1 MERDG
6 ETRTVNYPMGDVPTD
21 MVSQAV
27 QVDGLRKRYGDVQ
40 ALQGLSFEVRSDEI
54 FGLVGP
60 NGAGKTTTLR
70 TLATLLNKDEGR
82 VTVAGSDVDGDPD
95 AVRRAIRYLP
105 EDAGAYESMSGR
117 QFLAF
122 VADFYAQGSEAAS
135 MVERGVEIA
144 DLGDRIDDDTKAYSK
159 GMTRK
164 LLIGSALMT
173 DPSLA
178 ILDEPTSG
186 LDVQN
191 SKVVREVIKEFPDED
206 RSILLSSHDM
216 LEVEYLCD
224 RVGLLNDGGIVTSG
238 SPEDLMAEYDAE
250 NLEDVF
256 LEVVA

>member
-1 MERDG
+1 M
-6 ETRTVNYPMGDVPTD
+6 TT
-21 MVSQAV
+21 QAV
-27 QVDGLRKRYGDVQ
+27 QVEGLRKRYGDVQ
-40 ALQGLSFEVRSDEI
+40 ALEGLSFEVRPDEI

-70 TLATLLNKDEGR
+70 TLATLLNKDEGT
-82 VTVAGSDVDGDPD
+82 VTVAGHDVEADPD

-117 QFLAF
+117 QFLEF
-122 VADFYAQGSEAAS
+122 VADFYAQGAAADA

-144 DLGDRIDDDTKAYSK
+144 DLDERIDDDTQAYSK

-164 LLIGSALMT
+164 LLLGSALMT
-173 DPSLA
+173 DPHLA

-186 LDVQN
+186 LDVKN
-191 SKVVREVIKEFPDED
+191 SKTVREVVKEFPGEE

-224 RVGLLNDGGIVTSG
+224 RVGLLNDGVIVTSG
-238 SPEDLMAEYDAE
+238 SPEELMAEYDAE

>member
-1 MERDG
+1 MAA
-6 ETRTVNYPMGDVPTD
+6 
-21 MVSQAV
+21 QAV
-27 QVDGLRKRYGDVQ
+27 QVENLRKRYGDVQ
-40 ALQGLSFEVRSDEI
+40 ALDGLSFEVRPDEI

-70 TLATLLNKDEGR
+70 TLATLLNKDDGT
-82 VTVAGSDVDGDPD
+82 VTVAGHDVDGDPD

-122 VADFYAQGSEAAS
+122 VADFYAEGEQAAA
-135 MVERGVEIA
+135 MVDRGVEIA
-144 DLGDRIDDDTKAYSK
+144 DLGDRIDDDTQAYSK

-164 LLIGSALMT
+164 LLLGSALMT
-173 DPSLA
+173 DPNLA

-191 SKVVREVIKEFPDED
+191 SKTVREVVKEFPDDE

-224 RVGLLNDGGIVTSG
+224 RVGLLNDGVIVTSG
-238 SPEDLMAEYDAE
+238 SPAELMAEYDAE

>member
-1 MERDG
+1 
-6 ETRTVNYPMGDVPTD
+6 
-21 MVSQAV
+21 MVVQAA
-27 QVDGLRKRYGDVQ
+27 QVEDLHKRYGDVQ
-40 ALQGLSFEVRSDEI
+40 ALEGLSFEVRSGEI

-70 TLATLLNKDEGR
+70 TLATLLNKDAGTVE
-82 VTVAGSDVDGDPD
+82 VAGHDVDDDPD
-95 AVRRAIRYLP
+95 AVRRSIRFLP

-117 QFLAF
+117 QFLEF
-122 VADFYAQGSEAAS
+122 LADFYAEGDEAAE
-135 MVERGVEIA
+135 MVERGVEVA
-144 DLGDRIDDDTKAYSK
+144 DLGGRIDDDTQAYSK

-164 LLIGSALMT
+164 LLIGGALMT
-173 DPSLA
+173 DPHLA

-191 SKVVREVIKEFPDED
+191 SKAVREVVKSFPNDE

-224 RVGLLNDGGIVTSG
+224 RVGLLNDGAVVSTG
-238 SPEDLMAEYDAE
+238 SPDELMAEYDAE
-250 NLEDVF
+250 TLEDVF

>member
-1 MERDG
+1 MAA
-6 ETRTVNYPMGDVPTD
+6 
-21 MVSQAV
+21 QAV
-27 QVDGLRKRYGDVQ
+27 QVENLRKRYGDVQ
-40 ALQGLSFEVRSDEI
+40 ALDGLSFEVRPNEI

-70 TLATLLNKDEGR
+70 TLATLLNKDDGT
-82 VTVAGSDVDGDPD
+82 VTVAGHDVDGDPD

-117 QFLAF
+117 QFLGF
-122 VADFYAQGSEAAS
+122 VADFYAEGDRAEA

-144 DLGDRIDDDTKAYSK
+144 DLGDRIDDDTQAYSK

-173 DPSLA
+173 DPNLA

-191 SKVVREVIKEFPDED
+191 SKVVREVVKGFPDD
-206 RSILLSSHDM
+206 QRSILLSSHDM

-224 RVGLLNDGGIVTSG
+224 RVGLLNDGVIVTSG
-238 SPEDLMAEYDAE
+238 SPAELMAEYDAE

>member
-1 MERDG
+1 MFDG
-6 ETRTVNYPMGDVPTD
+6 SADMGTT
-21 MVSQAV
+21 AV
-27 QVDGLRKRYGDVQ
+27 QVEDLRKRYGDVQ
-40 ALQGLSFEVRSDEI
+40 ALEGLSFEVRPDEI

-70 TLATLLNKDEGR
+70 TLATLLNRDSGT
-82 VTVAGSDVDGDPD
+82 VTVAGHDVDDEPD

-117 QFLAF
+117 QFLEF
-122 VADFYAQGSEAAS
+122 VADFYADGEEATR

-144 DLGDRIDDDTKAYSK
+144 DLGDRIDDDTGAYSK

-164 LLIGSALMT
+164 LLLGSALMT
-173 DPSLA
+173 RPRLA

-191 SKVVREVIKEFPDED
+191 SKTVREVVKAFPDDE

-224 RVGLLNDGGIVTSG
+224 RVGLLNDGVVVTTG
-238 SPEDLMAEYDAE
+238 SPAELKAEYDAQ

>member
-1 MERDG
+1 
-6 ETRTVNYPMGDVPTD
+6 
-21 MVSQAV
+21 MVTQAV

-40 ALQGLSFEVRSDEI
+40 ALDGLSFEVRPDEI

-70 TLATLLNKDEGR
+70 TLATLLNKDDGA
-82 VTVAGSDVDGDPD
+82 VTVAGHDVEADPD

-117 QFLAF
+117 QFLEF
-122 VADFYAQGSEAAS
+122 VADFYADGDEAAA

-144 DLGDRIDDDTKAYSK
+144 DLGDRIDDDTQAYSK

-164 LLIGSALMT
+164 LLLGSALMT
-173 DPSLA
+173 DPNLA

-191 SKVVREVIKEFPDED
+191 SKTVREVVKSFPGEE

-224 RVGLLNDGGIVTSG
+224 RVGLLNDGVIVSSG
-238 SPEDLMAEYDAE
+238 SPAELKAEYDAE

-256 LEVVA
+256 MEVVA

>member
-1 MERDG
+1 MS
-6 ETRTVNYPMGDVPTD
+6 T
-21 MVSQAV
+21 QAV
-27 QVDGLRKRYGDVQ
+27 QVEQLHKRYGDVQ
-40 ALQGLSFEVRSDEI
+40 ALDGLSFSVRRGEI

-70 TLATLLNKDEGR
+70 TLATLLNKDDGT
-82 VTVAGSDVDGDPD
+82 VTVAGHDVDGDPD
-95 AVRRAIRYLP
+95 GVRDSIRYLP
-105 EDAGAYESMSGR
+105 EDAGAYESMTGR

-122 VADFYAQGSEAAS
+122 VADFYAGGDAADA
-135 MVERGVEIA
+135 MVDRGVEVA
-144 DLGDRIDDDTKAYSK
+144 DLDERIDDKAKGYSK

-164 LLIGSALMT
+164 LLLGSALMT
-173 DPSLA
+173 DPRLA

-191 SKVVREVIKEFPDED
+191 SKTVREVIKGFPGEE

-224 RVGLLNDGGIVTSG
+224 RVGLLHDGDMAVVGTPAELI
-238 SPEDLMAEYDAE
+238 AEYDAE

-256 LEVVA
+256 LEVVQ

>member
-1 MERDG
+1 MCD
-6 ETRTVNYPMGDVPTD
+6 PPTS
-21 MVSQAV
+21 MVAQAV
-27 QVDGLRKRYGDVQ
+27 QVENLRKRYGDVQ
-40 ALQGLSFEVRSDEI
+40 ALDGLSFEVRPDEI

-70 TLATLLNKDEGR
+70 TLATLLNKDDGA
-82 VTVAGSDVDGDPD
+82 VTVAGHDVSDDPD

-122 VADFYAQGSEAAS
+122 VADFYADGNEAAA

-144 DLGDRIDDDTKAYSK
+144 DLGDRIDDDTGGYSR

-173 DPSLA
+173 DPNLA

-191 SKVVREVIKEFPDED
+191 SKTVREVVKAFPDEE

-224 RVGLLNDGGIVTSG
+224 RVGLLNDGVVVSSG
-238 SPEDLMAEYDAE
+238 SPAELKAEYDAE

>member
-1 MERDG
+1 
-6 ETRTVNYPMGDVPTD
+6 
-21 MVSQAV
+21 MVAQAV
-27 QVDGLRKRYGDVQ
+27 QVENLRKRYGDVQ
-40 ALQGLSFEVRSDEI
+40 ALDGLSFEVRPDEI

-70 TLATLLNKDEGR
+70 TLATLLNKDDGA
-82 VTVAGSDVDGDPD
+82 VTVAGHDVADDPD

-122 VADFYAQGSEAAS
+122 VADFYADGDEAAA

-144 DLGDRIDDDTKAYSK
+144 DLGDRIDDDTGGYSK

-173 DPSLA
+173 DPNLA

-191 SKVVREVIKEFPDED
+191 SKTVREVVKAFPDEE

-224 RVGLLNDGGIVTSG
+224 RVGLLNDGVVVSSG
-238 SPEDLMAEYDAE
+238 SPAELKAEYDAE

>member
-1 MERDG
+1 MAA
-6 ETRTVNYPMGDVPTD
+6 
-21 MVSQAV
+21 QAV
-27 QVDGLRKRYGDVQ
+27 QVENLRKRYGDVQ
-40 ALQGLSFEVRSDEI
+40 ALDGLSFEVRPNEI

-70 TLATLLNKDEGR
+70 TLATLLNKDDGT
-82 VTVAGSDVDGDPD
+82 VTVAGHDVDSDPD

-117 QFLAF
+117 QFLTF
-122 VADFYAQGSEAAS
+122 VADFYAQGERAEA
-135 MVERGVEIA
+135 MVDRGVEIA
-144 DLGDRIDDDTKAYSK
+144 DLGDRIDDDTQAYSK

-173 DPSLA
+173 DPNLA

-191 SKVVREVIKEFPDED
+191 SKAVREVVKGFPDDE

-224 RVGLLNDGGIVTSG
+224 RVGLLNDGAIVTSG
-238 SPEDLMAEYDAE
+238 SPEELMAEYDAE